1 MAGIVFIILFFY
13 YFFTEP
19 KFSTGWWWG
28 VGFAIFLGV
37 SIIIVFIL
45 NSKRVEDYLDRKQK
59 EDRDTRDQ
67 CNRCAQ
73 VGHCGMAF
81 RRANCASFRPQ

>member
-1 MAGIVFIILFFY
+1 MAGIAFMILFFY

-19 KFSTGWWWG
+19 KFSTDWWWG

-37 SIIIVFIL
+37 SIIIMFIL

-59 EDRDTRDQ
+59 EGLKKMKNKNIDIS
-67 CNRCAQ
+67 
-73 VGHCGMAF
+73 GEL
-81 RRANCASFRPQ
+81 

>member
-1 MAGIVFIILFFY
+1 MAGIAFMILFFY

-28 VGFAIFLGV
+28 VGFAIFLGI
-37 SIIIVFIL
+37 SIIIMFIL

-59 EDRDTRDQ
+59 EGLKKMKNKNKNKDIDIS
-67 CNRCAQ
+67 
-73 VGHCGMAF
+73 GEL
-81 RRANCASFRPQ
+81 